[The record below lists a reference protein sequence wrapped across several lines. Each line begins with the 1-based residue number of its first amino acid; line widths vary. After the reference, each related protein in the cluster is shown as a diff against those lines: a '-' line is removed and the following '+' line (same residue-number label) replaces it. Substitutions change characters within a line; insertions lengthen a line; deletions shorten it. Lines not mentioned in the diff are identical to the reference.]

1 MRFCNNKIMLLWV
14 KTRILTFL
22 DLGGRGGKSSTGTTR
37 HVTASQNWVVHSSN
51 NRRTLPQKLPKNV
64 GQEDAVAVVLESV

>member
-22 DLGGRGGKSSTGTTR
+22 YLGGRGDKSSTATTR
-37 HVTASQNWVVHSSN
+37 HVTASQNWVENKPTTVQWY
-51 NRRTLPQKLPKNV
+51 TEAKNP
-64 GQEDAVAVVLESV
+64 

>member
-14 KTRILTFL
+14 KTRILTSL

-37 HVTASQNWVVHSSN
+37 HVTASQNWVVHSDFFLQMS
-51 NRRTLPQKLPKNV
+51 LPLPSHIYGTFHSKFPFI
-64 GQEDAVAVVLESV
+64 GQ